1 MIAEQ
6 APRKSSVTLRFS
18 HYQNKS
24 HYECGK
30 LKNKKTT
37 EKVPKTC
44 FWEKQYIYIWSHPT
58 QKSTDMHGS
67 SRDFYLSTQGKNKQT
82 TKTQTDNHLI
92 VSLLRDRSCLKVL
105 SPHTPPPVEKGH
117 QSYWLITDKG
127 YGNQPLLR
135 EESGM
140 QVPKVENAIRSFKG
154 Q

>member
-1 MIAEQ
+1 MNVASLKTRKQVKKFPKHASEKNSIYTYGLILHRRAQICTDQ
-6 APRKSSVTLRFS
+6 AGFFLFKHTR
-18 HYQNKS
+18 
-24 HYECGK
+24 
-30 LKNKKTT
+30 
-37 EKVPKTC
+37 
-44 FWEKQYIYIWSHPT
+44 
-58 QKSTDMHGS
+58 
-67 SRDFYLSTQGKNKQT
+67 KNKQT
-82 TKTQTDNHLI
+82 TKTQTDNHLT
-92 VSLLRDRSCLKVL
+92 VNLLRDRSCLKVL